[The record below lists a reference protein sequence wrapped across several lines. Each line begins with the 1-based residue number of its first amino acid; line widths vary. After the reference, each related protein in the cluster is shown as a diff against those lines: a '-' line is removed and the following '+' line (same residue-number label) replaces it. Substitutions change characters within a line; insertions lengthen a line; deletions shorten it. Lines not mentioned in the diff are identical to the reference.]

1 MYLVIDWHFLFQYS
15 LRVFLRLAR
24 VYREWFS
31 EVDGCAELSCKDA
44 LLDVAR

>member
-1 MYLVIDWHFLFQYS
+1 MYLVIDRHLLFQY
-15 LRVFLRLAR
+15 LLCVLICLAR

-31 EVDGCAELSCKDA
+31 EADGRAELSCKDA